1 MKFKPRL
8 SLIIENETISF
19 KFFEALDVVYQTRSQ
34 RKAAKILGIS
44 HAVLNRRI
52 IDAEEKL
59 KTRLVI
65 TTGAGSKLTYEGLEI
80 LKQYHYLVKRF
91 EDNET
96 PVVCGGYM
104 SSGLLEVLAEEYG
117 LDVSIYQTGDE
128 DALRLYDMGMVDILT
143 LDDPVKAF
151 MRDMDFIPLARDHMV
166 LVSRFDETINDIKEL
181 EGKHFV
187 EITGSAQRLVW
198 NTLDNMGINYKITK
212 VLKSPYAA
220 SKLVKNSENLY
231 TFVNSSFTAGSTL
244 LADETS
250 HILTMVLFNP
260 EDRRFKGFIEYIN
273 GRGRKLIKKMGFKPF

>member
-8 SLIIENETISF
+8 SLIIENENISF
-19 KFFEALDVVYQTRSQ
+19 KFFEALDVVYQTCSQ

-117 LDVSIYQTGDE
+117 LDVLIYQTGDE

-198 NTLDNMGINYKITK
+198 NTLDNMGINYKIAK

>member
-8 SLIIENETISF
+8 SLMIENKTISF